1 MATNG
6 KYTFVKG
13 LPEDFK
19 CPMCLDAIYD
29 AKQTDC
35 CGHHLCKACT
45 GRLVASTDACPHCR
59 ISPLATHD
67 DLFMRR
73 RLKQLHIYC
82 TNRQTR
88 SIKDYY
94 HYPTKPGVGPKAMI
108 KTIEGCEWSGEIN
121 DLQEHLDKQCQHGP
135 VTCQYRCGT
144 KLLRCQQELHETCQ
158 CVKRP
163 FKCWYCG
170 MEATAEEI
178 DHHGPMCDRCPTKCP
193 NKCPAT
199 LVLGQV
205 QDHLKQCPL
214 QEVSCEFEHAGC
226 SKKVLY
232 KDYDSH
238 LKEDS
243 LSHQRLLSI
252 ALAAQA
258 KQAEELKQSVIELT
272 QLKKTVMELKNI
284 IVRNAS

>member
-6 KYTFVKG
+6 KYTFVKD
-13 LPEDFK
+13 LPEDFT
-19 CPMCLDAIYD
+19 CPVCLDAIYD

-45 GRLVASTDACPHCR
+45 DRLVASTGACPQCGT
-59 ISPLATHD
+59 SPLATHD

-73 RLKQLHIYC
+73 KLEQLHIYC
-82 TNRQTR
+82 TNRQAR
-88 SIKDYY
+88 SKVSY
-94 HYPTKPGVGPKAMI
+94 HYYPTKPGEVDVATICNPI
-108 KTIEGCEWSGEIN
+108 KGCEWSGEIN
-121 DLQEHLDKQCQHGP
+121 NLQEHLDKQCPHGP

-144 KLLRCQQELHETCQ
+144 KLLRCQKEPHETRQ

-170 MEATAEEI
+170 MKATAIKI
-178 DHHGPMCDRCPTKCP
+178 DRHGPTCDRRPTKCP
-193 NKCPAT
+193 NKCPAS

-243 LSHQRLLSI
+243 LSHQRLLST

-258 KQAEELKQSVIELT
+258 KQAEELKQSV
-272 QLKKTVMELKNI
+272 MELKTRMNI
-284 IVRNAS
+284 LSEMLVEKNLI